1 MKKIPGIILKS
12 VLGLILVLFIVLITV
27 PVLFKNKI
35 KIKVEQIINE
45 SVNAKV
51 SFGDYKLGFFRNFP
65 DLSFS
70 LKNLSV
76 AGVGPFENDTLAS
89 LNSLDLVFNLSSI
102 FGKSGYEVKSI
113 ILDNAKIK
121 TIALEDGSVNY
132 DIMKETGETEITE
145 ESSSSE
151 MKILLKKVAII
162 NSSVSYLDL
171 GSDMEASVND
181 LNFNMKGDLT
191 TSTTDLEI
199 SMNSGDVNFI
209 MDGVRYL
216 NKAIADSKLNLDAN
230 LDSMSFTLRDNY
242 LTLNDL
248 KLNFEGKVAMPGD
261 DIETDL
267 KFKTDQTS
275 FKSLISLIP
284 AIYMTDFQDLNA
296 SGNFTLDGSVIGI
309 YSDADSTL
317 PDVTLNLAASNGLIS
332 YPALPEKITNIN
344 LKTDI
349 FVDGRDLDKTTV
361 DVSKFHLELAGN
373 PFDMTLFLQ
382 TPMSDPNFRA
392 SMIGKL
398 DLTALSNAIPLDSI
412 EIGGLI
418 DMSVR
423 VAGSMSMIEKEQYDK
438 FQASGNLGIKE
449 MNVVMT
455 GYPSVAIKEAGF
467 EFTPAYAALTK
478 ADLIVGEK
486 SDLSISGRLENYIP
500 YLFRDA
506 VIKGN
511 LTLRSNTIDVSNLL
525 AGMAEDTT
533 ADEDTTSLAL
543 IRIPQNIDF
552 DFNALISNL
561 MYGKINAKN
570 LKGQIIV
577 KDGILTLRE
586 TGMNILGGSIA
597 MNADYDT
604 RDSLKPFVKGDM
616 SLQSFG
622 IKDAFS
628 TFNTVQKLAPAA
640 AGMDGTVNAK
650 LSFQSLLGSDMM
662 PLVHTLSGSGKLQ
675 SDEVTILTSAAFDQ
689 IKNLLKL
696 GDNFTNVFKD
706 LNISFNLKEG
716 RVYVSPFDTKVGN
729 IKMNISGDQGLDQ
742 TMNYII
748 KTEIP
753 RSELGGS
760 VNTLVNSL
768 SSQAASFGIAFKP
781 ADILKINVKVAGV
794 FGKPVVTPLFGS
806 TSGEAV
812 SGVAAPVKE
821 VAKQAVDNAIDSG
834 KDKLRKEA
842 EAKGDELI
850 RQAEQ
855 QGNRLREEAARG
867 AETIRKEADAR
878 AQKLIDDASS
888 KGTVAKL
895 AAQKAADTLRNEAEK
910 RASQLEQEADA
921 KADQLL
927 KEAKAKK
934 EDLLNKI

>member
-27 PVLFKNKI
+27 PVFFKDKI
-35 KIKVEQIINE
+35 KTKVEQIINE

-70 LKNLSV
+70 LKNLSI

-89 LNSLDLVFNLSSI
+89 LNSLDLVFNLSSL

-121 TIALEDGSVNY
+121 TIVLEDGSVNY
-132 DIMKETGETEITE
+132 DIMKDSGEIETIG

-151 MKILLKKVAII
+151 MKILLKKVEMI
-162 NSSVSYLDL
+162 NSSVSYTDI
-171 GSDMEASVND
+171 GSDMEAIVND

-191 TSTTDLEI
+191 TSTSDLEI
-199 SMNSGDVNFI
+199 SLNSGDVNFI

-216 NKAIADSKLNLDAN
+216 NKAIANSKLNLDAN

-248 KLNFEGKVAMPGD
+248 ELNFEGIVAMPGD
-261 DIETDL
+261 DIKTDL

-284 AIYMTDFQDLNA
+284 AIYMTDFQELNA

-317 PDVTLNLAASNGLIS
+317 PDVSLNLTASNGLIS

-423 VAGSMSMIEKEQYDK
+423 MAGSLSMIEKEQYDK
-438 FQASGNLGIKE
+438 FQASGNLGIRE
-449 MNVVMT
+449 MNVAMT
-455 GYPSVAIKEAGF
+455 GYPSVAIKEADF

-506 VIKGN
+506 VVKGN

-552 DFNALISNL
+552 DFNALISNML
-561 MYGKINAKN
+561 YGKINAKN
-570 LKGQIIV
+570 LKGHIIV

-616 SLQSFG
+616 SLQNFG
-622 IKDAFS
+622 VKDAFT
-628 TFNTVQKLAPAA
+628 TFNAVQKLAPAA
-640 AGMDGTVNAK
+640 AGMDGIVNAR

-662 PLVHTLSGSGKLQ
+662 PLIHTLSGSGKLQ

-716 RVYVSPFDTKVGN
+716 RVYVSPFDTKLGN

-781 ADILKINVKVAGV
+781 ADILKVNVKVAGV
-794 FGKPVVTPLFGS
+794 FGKPVVTPFFGS

-821 VAKQAVDNAIDSG
+821 VAKQAVDDAIDSG

-842 EAKGDELI
+842 EARGDELI
-850 RQAEQ
+850 REAEQ

-867 AETIRKEADAR
+867 AEIIRKEADAR

-888 KGTVAKL
+888 KGAVAKL

-921 KADQLL
+921 KADQLI

>member
-12 VLGLILVLFIVLITV
+12 VLGLILVLLIVLFTV
-27 PVLFKNKI
+27 PVLFKDRI
-35 KIKVEQIINE
+35 KTKVEQIINE

-70 LKNLSV
+70 LKELSV
-76 AGVGPFENDTLAS
+76 TGAGSFENDTLAS
-89 LNSLDLVFNLSSI
+89 LNSLDLVFNLSSL
-102 FGKSGYEVKSI
+102 FGKSGYEVKSV

-121 TIALEDGSVNY
+121 TLILKDGSANY
-132 DIMKETGETEITE
+132 DIVKDTGETETTE
-145 ESSSSE
+145 ESSSSA

-162 NSSVSYLDL
+162 NSSVSYVDL
-171 GSDMEASVND
+171 SSDMEASVNN

-191 TSTTDLEI
+191 ASTTDLEM
-199 SMNSGDVNFI
+199 SLNSGDVNFI
-209 MDGVRYL
+209 MEGVRYL
-216 NKAIADSKLNLDAN
+216 NKAVADAKLNLDAN

-248 KLNFEGKVAMPGD
+248 KLNFEGNVAMPGD

-275 FKSLISLIP
+275 FKSLLSMIP

-296 SGNFTLDGSVIGI
+296 SGNFTLEGSAVGI

-317 PDVTLNLAASNGLIS
+317 PDISLNLAVSNGLIS

-344 LKTDI
+344 LKTDL

-361 DVSKFHLELAGN
+361 DVSKFHLELADN
-373 PFDMTLFLQ
+373 PFDMTLYLQ
-382 TPMSDPNFRA
+382 TPMSDPDFRA
-392 SMIGKL
+392 SMLGKL
-398 DLTALSNAIPLDSI
+398 DLTALSKAMPLDSI
-412 EIGGLI
+412 EIGGLL

-423 VAGSMSMIEKEQYDK
+423 MAGRLSMIEKEQYDK
-438 FQASGNLGIKE
+438 FQASGNLGIRE
-449 MNVVMT
+449 MNVAMT

-486 SDLSISGRLENYIP
+486 SDFSISGRLENYIP
-500 YLFRDA
+500 YLLSDGT
-506 VIKGN
+506 VKGN

-525 AGMAEDTT
+525 AGMAADTT
-533 ADEDTTSLAL
+533 AAEDTTSLAI

-561 MYGKINAKN
+561 LYGKINAKN
-570 LKGQIIV
+570 VKGHIII
-577 KDGILTLRE
+577 KDGVLTLRE

-622 IKDAFS
+622 VKDAFS
-628 TFNTVQKLAPAA
+628 TFNTIQKLAPAA
-640 AGMDGTVNAK
+640 EGVEGIVNAK

-662 PLVHTLSGSGKLQ
+662 PLIQTLTGGGKLQ

-689 IKNLLKL
+689 MKNLLKL

-706 LNISFNLKEG
+706 LNISFNLKDG

-742 TMNYII
+742 TMNYVI

-760 VNTLVNSL
+760 VNSLVNTL
-768 SSQAASFGIAFKP
+768 SAQAAAFGIAFKP

-806 TSGEAV
+806 TSGEAAP
-812 SGVAAPVKE
+812 GAAAPVKE
-821 VAKQAVDNAIDSG
+821 VARQAVDNAIDTG

-842 EAKGDELI
+842 EAKGDELV
-850 RQAEQ
+850 REAEQ
-855 QGNRLREEAARG
+855 QGNRLREEAAKG

-878 AQKLIDDASS
+878 AQKLIDDSSS

-895 AAQKAADTLRNEAEK
+895 AAQKAADTLRKEAEK
-910 RASQLEQEADA
+910 RALQLEQEADA
-921 KADQLL
+921 KADKLL
-927 KEAKAKK
+927 EEAKSQK
-934 EDLLNKI
+934 EDLINKI